1 MWVIPA
7 KRACYGNRFPD
18 VTRLEPNQHH
28 AGAVFG
34 CRPSGAGDGPGDSAG
49 AGAGAASVTFTVDE
63 ANWERC
69 VDCAHYRSCYDLSM
83 AKLLFAQAAGA
94 AAQPLT
100 AHRTREGAAT

>member
-7 KRACYGNRFPD
+7 KRGCYGRLFPD

-34 CRPSGAGDGPGDSAG
+34 CRPNGAGN
-49 AGAGAASVTFTVDE
+49 GAGAASVAFTVDE

-83 AKLLFAQAAGA
+83 AKLLFAQAVGA
-94 AAQPLT
+94 ATQPPP
-100 AHRTREGAAT
+100 AHRAAEGAAL